1 MMSICN
7 MRQIFMFACFQ
18 IIILLLCLCAVSASA
33 QESGRCFR
41 NLNPQFKG
49 YSKQLQGYILK
60 IEQKKDIKYEDYQC
74 RASVISP
81 GGKVIFQADDS
92 GMELNKIT
100 GKDLNGDGRPDAVFE
115 GYSGGAHCCWTYWI
129 VSLGDRPGLIQKIEN
144 ETAASFQDI
153 NKDGRIE
160 IRTLDGAFD
169 YFDSM
174 AHAYTPFPTVI
185 FRLEGRTLKD
195 VGYECK
201 DVYDRDIAKMR
212 SELDPSALDRFRTGK
227 NINDG
232 ELDETISTVL
242 TIVLDYLY
250 SGREQ
255 AAWQAL
261 REMWPSYDVPRIR
274 KKIIETRAN
283 GILKKVQ
290 R

>member
-1 MMSICN
+1 
-7 MRQIFMFACFQ
+7 MRQMPMFARFQ
-18 IIILLLCLCAVSASA
+18 IIILLLCLCAVSANA
-33 QESGRCFR
+33 QDSSSCFR
-41 NLNPQFKG
+41 NLSPQFKG
-49 YSKQLQGYILK
+49 FSKHLQGFNLK
-60 IEQKKDIKYEDYQC
+60 IDQKKDTKLDDYFC

-81 GGKVIFQADDS
+81 AGKVIFQADEA

-100 GKDLNGDGRPDAVFE
+100 GKDLNGDGQPDAVFE

-129 VSLGDRPGLIQKIEN
+129 VSLGGKPGLIQKIEN
-144 ETAASFQDI
+144 EAAVSFQDI

-160 IRTLDGAFD
+160 IRTYDGAFD

-185 FRLEGRTLKD
+185 FRLEGRKLKD
-195 VGYECK
+195 VGSECK
-201 DVYDRDIAKMR
+201 DVYDREITKAR
-212 SELDPSALDRFRTGK
+212 SKLDPSALARFRTAK
-227 NINDG
+227 NIKDS
-232 ELDETISTVL
+232 EFDETIPHVL
-242 TIVLDYLY
+242 TIVFAYLY

-261 REMWPSYDVPRIR
+261 KEMWPADDVPRIR